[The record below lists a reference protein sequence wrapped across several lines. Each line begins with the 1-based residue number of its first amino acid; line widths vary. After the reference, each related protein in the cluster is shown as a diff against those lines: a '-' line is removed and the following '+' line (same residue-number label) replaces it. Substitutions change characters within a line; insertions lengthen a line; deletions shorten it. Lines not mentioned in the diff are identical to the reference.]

1 MITKT
6 QAEILKIFV
15 SHIDR
20 RFSIKEIS
28 ETLKKSYPL
37 IHRSIQDLLNK
48 KYLLKDEKKFLSLN
62 YKNNHAELGYI
73 ESLRSKLALDKDK
86 TLTLFSNDVKNKL
99 NLNFFVLLVF
109 GSYVEKSNPRDID
122 ILLIIEH
129 EDKLTEVEKTI
140 VNIASQF
147 TKKFEI
153 QVITVKSAYE
163 MLAKRENINILN
175 ESLNKHLLL
184 FGAENYYRMVNNARQ

>member
-1 MITKT
+1 MFTKT
-6 QAEILKIFV
+6 QSEIMKTFV

-20 RFSIKEIS
+20 SFSIKKIS
-28 ETLKKSYPL
+28 ETLKKPYPL
-37 IHRSIQDLLNK
+37 IHRSVQDLLSKN
-48 KYLLKDEKKFLSLN
+48 YLIKDENRFLSLN

-86 TLTLFSNDVKNKL
+86 TLALFTNDVKNKL

-122 ILLIIEH
+122 ILLILEH
-129 EDKLTEVEKTI
+129 DDRLTEVEKTI
-140 VNIASQF
+140 ANIASQF

-153 QVITVKSAYE
+153 QVITTKSAYE

>member
-1 MITKT
+1 MFTKT

-20 RFSIKEIS
+20 RFSIKEVS
-28 ETLKKSYPL
+28 ETLKKPYPL

-48 KYLLKDEKKFLSLN
+48 KYLFKDEKNFLSLN
-62 YKNNHAELGYI
+62 YKNNHSELGYI
-73 ESLRSKLALDKDK
+73 ESLRSKLVLDKDK
-86 TLTLFSNDVKNKL
+86 TLALFNNDVKNKI
-99 NLNFFVLLVF
+99 NLDFFVLLIF

-122 ILLIIEH
+122 ILLIIEN
-129 EDKLTEVEKTI
+129 EDRLTDVEKTI
-140 VNIASQF
+140 SNIASQF

-153 QVITVKSAYE
+153 QVITTRSAYE
-163 MLAKRENINILN
+163 MLAKREKSNILN